1 MAFNVRN
8 LRPETTS
15 TKVAAV
21 LATAL
26 FVVFATLA
34 VTARHYDSGTAVDHH
49 TLGWLEI
56 HRHGWLTAV
65 AVVVT
70 HLGSP
75 TAVSIA
81 TVVAALMIWRFTR
94 SARTA
99 ATVAVAVAAAFIL
112 AAVAKWTVGEHRPPG
127 EAQLVAESGWSF
139 PSGHVTGTAA
149 LAGMLTVVVAYRYR
163 DWRRQA
169 ALLGTIVAVLA
180 VAGSRLYL
188 GDHWMVDVLAGIV
201 LSTAVVTIA
210 AAVLHRADATA
221 HSPRAVA

>member
-1 MAFNVRN
+1 MRN

-15 TKVAAV
+15 TRIAAV

-34 VTARHYDSGTAVDHH
+34 ATAHHYGSGSAVDHH

-81 TVVAALMIWRFTR
+81 TVIAALVIWRFTR
-94 SARTA
+94 SVRTA
-99 ATVAVAVAAAFIL
+99 ATVAVAVGSAFLL

-127 EAQLVAESGWSF
+127 DAQLVAESGWSF

-149 LAGMLTVVVAYRYR
+149 LAWILTVVVAYRYR
-163 DWRRQA
+163 DWRRHA
-169 ALLGTIVAVLA
+169 ALLGTIAAVLS

-188 GDHWMVDVLAGIV
+188 GDHWMVDVLAGVV
-201 LSTAVVTIA
+201 LATAVVTIA

>member
-1 MAFNVRN
+1 MAFSVRN

-15 TKVAAV
+15 TRIAAV
-21 LATAL
+21 LAAAL

-34 VTARHYDSGTAVDHH
+34 ATAHHYGSGTAVDHH

-65 AVVVT
+65 AIVVT

-81 TVVAALMIWRFTR
+81 TVIAALVIWRFTR
-94 SARTA
+94 SVRTA
-99 ATVAVAVAAAFIL
+99 ATVAVAVGAAFLL
-112 AAVAKWTVGEHRPPG
+112 AAVAKWTVGERRPPG
-127 EAQLVAESGWSF
+127 DVQLVAESGWSF
-139 PSGHVTGTAA
+139 PSGHVTGTTA
-149 LAGMLTVVVAYRYR
+149 LAGILTVVVAYRYR

-169 ALLGTIVAVLA
+169 ALLGTIAAVLS

-188 GDHWMVDVLAGIV
+188 GDHWMVDVLAGVV
-201 LSTAVVTIA
+201 LATAVVIIA
-210 AAVLHRADATA
+210 AAALHRASATA
-221 HSPRAVA
+221 HAPRAIA

>member
-1 MAFNVRN
+1 MAFSVRN

-15 TKVAAV
+15 TRIAAI

-34 VTARHYDSGTAVDHH
+34 ATAHHYGSGTAVDHH
-49 TLGWLEI
+49 TLGWLQI

-81 TVVAALMIWRFTR
+81 TVIAALVIWRFTR
-94 SARTA
+94 LVITA
-99 ATVAVAVAAAFIL
+99 ATVAVAVGSAFLL

-127 EAQLVAESGWSF
+127 DAQLVAESGWSF

-149 LAGMLTVVVAYRYR
+149 LAGILTVVVAYRYR
-163 DWRRQA
+163 DWRRHA
-169 ALLGTIVAVLA
+169 ALLGTIAAVLS

-188 GDHWMVDVLAGIV
+188 GDHWMVDVLAGVV
-201 LSTAVVTIA
+201 LATAVVTIA

>member
-1 MAFNVRN
+1 MAFSVRN

-15 TKVAAV
+15 TRIAAI

-34 VTARHYDSGTAVDHH
+34 ATAHHYGSGTAVDHH
-49 TLGWLEI
+49 TLGWLQI

-81 TVVAALMIWRFTR
+81 TVIAALVIWRFTR
-94 SARTA
+94 SVRTA
-99 ATVAVAVAAAFIL
+99 ATVAVAVGSAFLL

-127 EAQLVAESGWSF
+127 DAQLVAESGWSF

-149 LAGMLTVVVAYRYR
+149 LAGILTVVVAYRYR
-163 DWRRQA
+163 DWRRHA
-169 ALLGTIVAVLA
+169 ALLGTIAAVLS

-188 GDHWMVDVLAGIV
+188 GDHWMVDVLAGVV
-201 LSTAVVTIA
+201 LATAVVTIA

>member
-1 MAFNVRN
+1 MRN

-15 TKVAAV
+15 TRIAAI

-34 VTARHYDSGTAVDHH
+34 ATAHHYGSGTAVDHH
-49 TLGWLEI
+49 TLGWLQI

-81 TVVAALMIWRFTR
+81 TVIAALVIWRFTR
-94 SARTA
+94 SVRTA
-99 ATVAVAVAAAFIL
+99 ATVAVAVGSAFLL

-127 EAQLVAESGWSF
+127 DAQLVAESGWSF

-149 LAGMLTVVVAYRYR
+149 LAGILTVVVAYRYR
-163 DWRRQA
+163 DWRRHA
-169 ALLGTIVAVLA
+169 ALLGTIAAVLS

-188 GDHWMVDVLAGIV
+188 GDHWMVDVLAGVV
-201 LSTAVVTIA
+201 LATAVVTIA

>member
-1 MAFNVRN
+1 MAFSVRN

-15 TKVAAV
+15 TRIAAV
-21 LATAL
+21 LAAAL

-34 VTARHYDSGTAVDHH
+34 ATAHHYGSGTAVDHH

-65 AVVVT
+65 AIVVT

-81 TVVAALMIWRFTR
+81 TVIAALVIWRFTR
-94 SARTA
+94 SVRTA
-99 ATVAVAVAAAFIL
+99 ATVAVAVGAAFLL

-127 EAQLVAESGWSF
+127 DAQLVAESGWSF
-139 PSGHVTGTAA
+139 PSGHVTGTTA
-149 LAGMLTVVVAYRYR
+149 LAGILTVVVAYRYR
-163 DWRRQA
+163 DWRRHA
-169 ALLGTIVAVLA
+169 ALLGTIAAVLS

-188 GDHWMVDVLAGIV
+188 GDHWMVDVLAGVV
-201 LSTAVVTIA
+201 LATAVVIIA
-210 AAVLHRADATA
+210 AAALHRASATA
-221 HSPRAVA
+221 HAPRAIA

>member
-1 MAFNVRN
+1 MAFSVRN

-15 TKVAAV
+15 AKVAAA

-34 VTARHYDSGTAVDHH
+34 VTARHYGSGTAVDHH

-99 ATVAVAVAAAFIL
+99 ATVAVAVAAAFFL

-149 LAGMLTVVVAYRYR
+149 LAGILTVVVAYRYR

-210 AAVLHRADATA
+210 AAALHRAGATA

>member
-1 MAFNVRN
+1 MAFSVRN

-15 TKVAAV
+15 TRIAAI

-34 VTARHYDSGTAVDHH
+34 ATAHHYGSGTAVDHH
-49 TLGWLEI
+49 TLGWLQI

-81 TVVAALMIWRFTR
+81 TVIAALVIWRFTR
-94 SARTA
+94 SVRTA
-99 ATVAVAVAAAFIL
+99 ATVAVAVGSAFLL

-127 EAQLVAESGWSF
+127 DAQLVAESGWSF
-139 PSGHVTGTAA
+139 PSGHVTGTTA
-149 LAGMLTVVVAYRYR
+149 LAGILTVVVAYRYR

-169 ALLGTIVAVLA
+169 ALLGTIAAVLS

-188 GDHWMVDVLAGIV
+188 GDHWMVDVLAGVV
-201 LSTAVVTIA
+201 LATAVVTIA